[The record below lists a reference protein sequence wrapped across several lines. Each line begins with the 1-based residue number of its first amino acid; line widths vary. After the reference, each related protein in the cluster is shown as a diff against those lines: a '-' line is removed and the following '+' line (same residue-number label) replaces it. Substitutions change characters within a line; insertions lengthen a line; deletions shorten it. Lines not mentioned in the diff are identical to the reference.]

1 VRIGIDLGGTKIEAI
16 ALLDDGS
23 ILLRRRIATPAGG
36 VGAIRTAIQTLIQE
50 IEEQAGQTGSIG
62 IGMPGAVSPASG
74 LIKNSNSVCL
84 NGQPFAQ
91 ELQSLLGRELRFAND
106 ADCMALSEAS
116 DGAGQGAR
124 IVFAAIL
131 GTGTGGGI
139 VIDGKLLSGV
149 NAICGEW
156 GHNPLPW
163 PNHSELP
170 GPVCYCG
177 KSSCIETWLSGP
189 GFSRDY
195 AHETGQSLSPEQ
207 IALLAEQGDSSASRV
222 MRRYED
228 RLARS
233 LATVINV
240 LDPQVCVLAGGMSN
254 IQRLYREVPAR
265 LGDYVFSDRVDTRIL
280 PAMHGAAS
288 GVRGAAWL
296 WPLADSEN

>member
-1 VRIGIDLGGTKIEAI
+1 MRIGIDLGGTKIEAI

-23 ILLRRRIATPAGG
+23 ILQRRRIATPAGG
-36 VGAIRTAIQTLIQE
+36 VEAILGAVKRLIQA
-50 IEEQAGQTGSIG
+50 IEDQAGQTGSIG
-62 IGMPGAVSPASG
+62 IGMPGAISPASG

-106 ADCMALSEAS
+106 ADCMALSEAR
-116 DGAGQGAR
+116 DGAGQGAS

-139 VIDGKLLSGV
+139 VVDGKLLSGV

-195 AHETGQSLSPEQ
+195 AQETGQQLNPEQ
-207 IALLAEQGDSSASRV
+207 IALRAEQGDNSASRV

-233 LATVINV
+233 LATLINV

-254 IQRLYREVPAR
+254 IQRLYREVPSR
-265 LGDYVFSDRVDTRIL
+265 LASYVFSDRVDTRIL
-280 PAMHGAAS
+280 PALHGDSS

-296 WPLADSEN
+296 WPLE